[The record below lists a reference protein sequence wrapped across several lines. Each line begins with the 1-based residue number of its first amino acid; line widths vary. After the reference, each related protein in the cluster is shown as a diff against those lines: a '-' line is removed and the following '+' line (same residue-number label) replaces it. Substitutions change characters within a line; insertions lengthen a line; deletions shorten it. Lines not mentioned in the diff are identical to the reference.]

1 MRKLGFEEIKK
12 LSKAVQLVSD
22 KAKTQR
28 LNFSGSKNLCL
39 FYHPRGWH
47 YRLAGFLVL
56 GMGRYVS
63 GDHSAVPVLAIF
75 AFEENCD

>member
-1 MRKLGFEEIKK
+1 MRKLGFEELKK

-47 YRLAGFLVL
+47 LQVGWFPCIRDGQICKW
-56 GMGRYVS
+56 RPQ
-63 GDHSAVPVLAIF
+63 HSACSSHI
-75 AFEENCD
+75 CI